1 MECLFYSPAMRVAYL
16 ISICLFI
23 GFVAPWFINQEL
35 QFAPENHNVNG
46 TCHIMMGVRQEV
58 LREESRI
65 TYKIHISA
73 RNGPFGQPG

>member
-1 MECLFYSPAMRVAYL
+1 MRVAYL

-46 TCHIMMGVRQEV
+46 TRHIMMGVRQEV
-58 LREESRI
+58 LRKESRI
-65 TYKIHISA
+65 AYEIHISS
-73 RNGPFGQPG
+73 RNEPFG

>member
-1 MECLFYSPAMRVAYL
+1 MRVAYL

-46 TCHIMMGVRQEV
+46 TCQIMMGVRQEV

-65 TYKIHISA
+65 GYKIHISA
-73 RNGPFGQPG
+73 GNGPFGQPGYY

>member
-1 MECLFYSPAMRVAYL
+1 MRVAYL

-65 TYKIHISA
+65 A
-73 RNGPFGQPG
+73 

>member
-35 QFAPENHNVNG
+35 QFAPENHDVNG

-65 TYKIHISA
+65 A
-73 RNGPFGQPG
+73 